1 MGSKPTIQTVAQMAG
16 VSRGTVDRV
25 LNGRAHVR
33 EDVRLRV
40 LEAIR
45 QSGYVSPRDTHQRQ
59 FQQAYPP
66 MKLGVLLPNWEGQ
79 FRTEVDEGIAQAQA
93 ELESTG
99 IQILIRRC
107 ETDIPAEALKLLD
120 ELTEAGVSGLAV
132 CAANDPSIT
141 ARISALADEGIPCVT
156 FNSDLPDSRRLC
168 FVGQD
173 IYKAGRVAGGLMS
186 RCVPAGSQ
194 LLATV
199 GNLKFDGHRQ
209 RLAGFRDRIREAGF
223 PMEDLVVAETFND
236 YETTFRVVTEAIDR
250 YPRLRGIYMANL
262 SVSGCAAA
270 IEQAG
275 KKGAIR
281 LICHDLNESVRQL
294 LLRGSIDFTIPQNLR
309 QQGYGPLILL
319 RDILR
324 RKAASDAA
332 RFNRQIDI
340 VWSDNLP

>member
-120 ELTEAGVSGLAV
+120 ELTEGQRQVLPVWRSAPPMIPPSPRGSPLWRMRGSPASPSTRICRTAAV
-132 CAANDPSIT
+132 CALWDRTST
-141 ARISALADEGIPCVT
+141 R
-156 FNSDLPDSRRLC
+156 
-168 FVGQD
+168 Q
-173 IYKAGRVAGGLMS
+173 
-186 RCVPAGSQ
+186 AGSPEG
-194 LLATV
+194 L
-199 GNLKFDGHRQ
+199 
-209 RLAGFRDRIREAGF
+209 
-223 PMEDLVVAETFND
+223 
-236 YETTFRVVTEAIDR
+236 
-250 YPRLRGIYMANL
+250 
-262 SVSGCAAA
+262 
-270 IEQAG
+270 
-275 KKGAIR
+275 
-281 LICHDLNESVRQL
+281 
-294 LLRGSIDFTIPQNLR
+294 
-309 QQGYGPLILL
+309 
-319 RDILR
+319 
-324 RKAASDAA
+324 
-332 RFNRQIDI
+332 
-340 VWSDNLP
+340 

>member
-120 ELTEAGVSGLAV
+120 KLTEAGAAGLAV
-132 CAANDPSIT
+132 CAANDPSII

-236 YETTFRVVTEAIDR
+236 YET
-250 YPRLRGIYMANL
+250 P
-262 SVSGCAAA
+262 SG
-270 IEQAG
+270 
-275 KKGAIR
+275 
-281 LICHDLNESVRQL
+281 
-294 LLRGSIDFTIPQNLR
+294 
-309 QQGYGPLILL
+309 
-319 RDILR
+319 
-324 RKAASDAA
+324 
-332 RFNRQIDI
+332 
-340 VWSDNLP
+340 W

>member
-79 FRTEVDEGIAQAQA
+79 FRTEVDEGIAQAQV

-99 IQILIRRC
+99 IHILIRRC

-120 ELTEAGVSGLAV
+120 ELTEAGASGLAV

-186 RCVPAGSQ
+186 RCIPAGSQ

-223 PMEDLVVAETFND
+223 PMEDLVVAERPST
-236 YETTFRVVTEAIDR
+236 IM
-250 YPRLRGIYMANL
+250 RLP
-262 SVSGCAAA
+262 SG
-270 IEQAG
+270 
-275 KKGAIR
+275 
-281 LICHDLNESVRQL
+281 
-294 LLRGSIDFTIPQNLR
+294 
-309 QQGYGPLILL
+309 
-319 RDILR
+319 
-324 RKAASDAA
+324 
-332 RFNRQIDI
+332 
-340 VWSDNLP
+340 W

>member
-1 MGSKPTIQTVAQMAG
+1 MSIKITFDKQTGRLYGGQIVGYDG
-16 VSRGTVDRV
+16 VDKRIDGLALVIKHQGTVYDLMKV
-25 LNGRAHVR
+25 EQAYAPPFSSAKDPVAIAGYVAEDMITGKTNPVYWR
-33 EDVRLRV
+33 ELRDIEMENKFLLDVRTQD
-40 LEAIR
+40 EFA
-45 QSGYVSPRDTHQRQ
+45 
-59 FQQAYPP
+59 
-66 MKLGVLLPNWEGQ
+66 LGSLPGAVN
-79 FRTEVDEGIAQAQA
+79 
-93 ELESTG
+93 
-99 IQILIRRC
+99 
-107 ETDIPAEALKLLD
+107 IPLD
-120 ELTEAGVSGLAV
+120 ELR
-132 CAANDPSIT
+132 D
-141 ARISALADEGIPCVT
+141 RM
-156 FNSDLPDSRRLC
+156 SDLPDSRRLC

-186 RCVPAGSQ
+186 RCIPAGSQ

-319 RDILR
+319 RDVLR
-324 RKAASDAA
+324 RKAVPDAA

-340 VWSDNLP
+340 VCSDNLP

>member
-79 FRTEVDEGIAQAQA
+79 FRTEVDEGIAQAQV

-120 ELTEAGVSGLAV
+120 KLTEAGAAGLAV

-168 FVGQD
+168 FVGTRHLQ
-173 IYKAGRVAGGLMS
+173 GRPGRRRAYEQVHSRREPAFSHGGQS
-186 RCVPAGSQ
+186 E
-194 LLATV
+194 
-199 GNLKFDGHRQ
+199 
-209 RLAGFRDRIREAGF
+209 I
-223 PMEDLVVAETFND
+223 
-236 YETTFRVVTEAIDR
+236 
-250 YPRLRGIYMANL
+250 
-262 SVSGCAAA
+262 
-270 IEQAG
+270 
-275 KKGAIR
+275 
-281 LICHDLNESVRQL
+281 
-294 LLRGSIDFTIPQNLR
+294 
-309 QQGYGPLILL
+309 
-319 RDILR
+319 
-324 RKAASDAA
+324 
-332 RFNRQIDI
+332 
-340 VWSDNLP
+340 

>member
-120 ELTEAGVSGLAV
+120 ELTEAGAAGLAV

-173 IYKAGRVAGGLMS
+173 IYKAGRIAGGLMS

-209 RLAGFRDRIREAGF
+209 RLAGFRDRVRESGF

-250 YPRLRGIYMANL
+250 HPRLRGIYMANL

-319 RDILR
+319 RDVLR
-324 RKAASDAA
+324 RKAAPDAA

-340 VWSDNLP
+340 VCSDNLP